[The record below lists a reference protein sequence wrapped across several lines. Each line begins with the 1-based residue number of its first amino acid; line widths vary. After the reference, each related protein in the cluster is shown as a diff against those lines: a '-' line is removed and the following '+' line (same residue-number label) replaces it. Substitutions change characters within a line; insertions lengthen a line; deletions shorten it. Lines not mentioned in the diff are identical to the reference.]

1 MRRYLLLSVPILLGG
16 CGLPPA
22 VAIASYVA
30 DGVSY
35 LVTGKSVTDHGIS
48 EATGRDCATWRLI
61 KFESPCKKEPA
72 QREEPA
78 PVVEGELASAP
89 PKEPSEDAPPAA
101 APHRYLVLGSFGN
114 RQNADRFSAEFPD
127 VKTAVIEATIDGRT
141 TYRVMAGPLSDDE
154 VDDLRAKLAAENR
167 PPAWEFV
174 AALPGA

>member
-22 VAIASYVA
+22 VVIASYVA

-35 LVTGKSVTDHGIS
+35 LTTGKSVTDHGIS

-61 KFESPCKKEPA
+61 KLESPCKKEPA
-72 QREEPA
+72 RREEPA
-78 PVVEGELASAP
+78 PVVEGDLASAS
-89 PKEPSEDAPPAA
+89 PSEPGQAQPS
-101 APHRYLVLGSFGN
+101 APHRYLVLGSFGS
-114 RQNADRFSAEFPD
+114 RANAERFSAEFPGAKAS
-127 VKTAVIEATIDGRT
+127 VMEATIESRT

-154 VDDLRAKLAAENR
+154 VDGLRAKLAAENR

-174 AALPGA
+174 AALPGP

>member
-1 MRRYLLLSVPILLGG
+1 MRRYIWLAVPMLLSG

-22 VAIASYVA
+22 VVIASYVA

-35 LVTGKSVTDHGIS
+35 VVTGKSVTDHGIS
-48 EATGRDCATWRLI
+48 EATGRDCATWRLL
-61 KFESPCKKEPA
+61 KLESPCKNEPA
-72 QREEPA
+72 QRDEPA
-78 PVVEGELASAP
+78 PVVEGDQATAP
-89 PKEPSEDAPPAA
+89 TPPAD

-114 RQNADRFSAEFPD
+114 RGNAERFSAEFPG
-127 VKTAVIEATIDGRT
+127 VKTAVIEATIDSRT

-154 VDDLRAKLAAENR
+154 VDRLRAQLATENR